1 MSEDNKGAQTF
12 ECLLNWLKVTDAW
25 VIKGYENKFPRM
37 VYAVLGFI
45 LLLLI
50 L

>member
-1 MSEDNKGAQTF
+1 MSEESKGAQTL
-12 ECLLNWLKVTDAW
+12 ECVVNWLKVTDSW
-25 VIKGYENKFPRM
+25 VIKGYENKLPRM